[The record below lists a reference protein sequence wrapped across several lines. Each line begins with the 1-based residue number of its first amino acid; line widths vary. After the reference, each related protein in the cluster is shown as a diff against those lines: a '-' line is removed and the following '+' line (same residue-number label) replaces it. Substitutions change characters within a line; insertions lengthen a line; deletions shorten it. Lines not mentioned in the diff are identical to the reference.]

1 MTIKYQWELQW
12 NINENSKQILMRIAM
27 TMLTTIVTL
36 NMENSAVVVNSV
48 EGKSQ
53 CALSNV
59 NAVHRESGEIQWC
72 CKKIWK
78 YKDLTL
84 FFVQLYF
91 ETLEVRDF

>member
-1 MTIKYQWELQW
+1 
-12 NINENSKQILMRIAM
+12 M

-59 NAVHRESGEIQWC
+59 NAVHRESGEIQ
-72 CKKIWK
+72 
-78 YKDLTL
+78 
-84 FFVQLYF
+84 
-91 ETLEVRDF
+91 